1 MCSFLNWEKKVKN
14 MLIYIYR
21 YFALQFGVNQKKR
34 REPKNQIFEQAPHD
48 VSWKPDSS
56 GNLQA
61 QFLIYEF
68 VIMIKWEVKHGG

>member
-1 MCSFLNWEKKVKN
+1 MFFFKLREKSQKHAHLHISLLCSTIWSKS
-14 MLIYIYR
+14 
-21 YFALQFGVNQKKR
+21 KKR